1 MEFWGYDNSSELN
14 SDFNFRIMPM
24 VKNLT
29 GGAFMNAHSGV
40 IGIRPGNQNC
50 IVGADM
56 GWGTMHELGHNF
68 DTSGRTIAEVTNNIM
83 PLYFESLTRTQT
95 RITDQNIWENNTYP
109 KVGLDDYSNN
119 KLYNT
124 SDSTHLAQLA
134 PLWQLYLYDN
144 TFYGKFEQQFRAN
157 NYGNETREDIYKSWV
172 VAASDAMQL
181 DLTEFFARHGIR
193 VSDEVAAEISS
204 KYEKP
209 DKKIYYLNDLA
220 MNYEGNGFTEN
231 AQVDVKTT
239 NSNGNIKLVFS
250 INEEDKGNLL
260 GYEIRKDGKYIG
272 FTSKDS
278 FIDTS
283 SNLDDDAVYTVTP
296 YDIKLNTLDL
306 IEVEALQ
313 PYISS
318 NPIVTVGLGEE
329 FDAKEFVVAND
340 IKGNSIIDSVEVKSD
355 VDTSKVGEYEVVYS
369 VRDSKGAE
377 YISTSKVNVVS
388 RNTSISNLTP
398 VKGTVGWGTVR
409 KNKSISGG
417 TLGLLREGNIVN
429 YSEGLGVHSNSEYIY
444 NLEGKDYDYF
454 ESYIGIDKSV
464 VGNTSASVIFKIYV
478 DGEEKFNSGI
488 VKGTAE
494 QQYVKVDV
502 KDAKELKLIVTD
514 GDNGNAQDHANW
526 ADARLVTL
534 SSKPEILGENLAYS
548 IGTKIDL
555 MEGITAKD
563 IEDGDLTSQVEI
575 KSSDF
580 VEGKSGVFTIVYT
593 VTDSDGLTS
602 EFTRFIA
609 VTEEEVQLSSLNWK
623 SATIGSGVVRKNRA
637 VSNNTIRLLDENKNV
652 ETFATGIGTH
662 SYSEIVYNS
671 EGYDIFDTWVGVDQ
685 YVSTKTE
692 SSVVFKVYVDGELK
706 AQTDVMKSDT
716 PKERLVVDIRNSN
729 EVKLV
734 VDVADNGNT
743 WDHADWANA
752 RFLKVADYDTTE
764 LEAVL
769 EKAKGIDLVL
779 YTEETANELKE
790 AMNKGESALTSK
802 DQSVIDEAINA
813 IEKAIE
819 GLVEKVDFSNLE
831 EVIANNSNLNELHYY
846 KDAITAHNALIEEA
860 KEILA
865 NENSTQEEIDAI
877 IAKINESSKNLVVR
891 ENKVELEKIL
901 EEARAME
908 NKDYQEVRW
917 QNFLYG
923 IDYASNIY
931 NNQDATDEEVRS
943 ALFTLDYF
951 KSELK

>member
-1 MEFWGYDNSSELN
+1 
-14 SDFNFRIMPM
+14 MP
-24 VKNLT
+24 
-29 GGAFMNAHSGV
+29 
-40 IGIRPGNQNC
+40 
-50 IVGADM
+50 
-56 GWGTMHELGHNF
+56 
-68 DTSGRTIAEVTNNIM
+68 
-83 PLYFESLTRTQT
+83 
-95 RITDQNIWENNTYP
+95 
-109 KVGLDDYSNN
+109 SNN
-119 KLYNT
+119 ELYNT

-157 NYGNETREDIYKSWV
+157 DYGNKTREDIYKSWV
-172 VAASDAMQL
+172 VAASNAMQL

-193 VSDEVAAEISS
+193 ISDEVAQEISS

-220 MNYEGNGFTEN
+220 INYEGNGFTEN
-231 AQVDVKTT
+231 AQVDIKTT
-239 NSNGNIKLVFS
+239 NSDGKVKLVFS

-278 FIDTS
+278 FVDTS

-296 YDIKLNTLDL
+296 YDIKLNTLNA
-306 IEVEALQ
+306 IEVDALQ

-318 NPIVTVGLGEE
+318 NPIVTLGLGEE
-329 FDAKEFVVAND
+329 FNPEEFVIAND

-369 VRDSKGAE
+369 VRDSKGVE
-377 YISTSKVNVVS
+377 YTATSKVNVVS

-398 VKGTVGWGTVR
+398 VKGTVGWGKVR
-409 KNKSISGG
+409 KNTSISGG
-417 TLGLLREGNIVN
+417 TLGLLREGNIIN
-429 YSEGLGVHSNSEYIY
+429 YSEGLGVHSNSEYVY

-454 ESYIGIDKSV
+454 ESYIGVDKAV

-488 VKGTAE
+488 VNGTTD
-494 QQYVKVDV
+494 QQYVKVDI

-514 GDNGNAQDHANW
+514 ADNGNKQDHANW
-526 ADARLVTL
+526 ADAKLVTL
-534 SSKPEILGENLAYS
+534 SSKPEILGEDLAYP
-548 IGTKIDL
+548 IGTKINL
-555 MEGITAKD
+555 MEGITAND

-602 EFTRFIA
+602 EFSRFIA
-609 VTEEEVQLSSLNWK
+609 VTEEEVQLSSLNWE
-623 SATIGSGVVRKNRA
+623 SATIGSGSVRKNRS
-637 VSNNTIRLLDENKNV
+637 VSNNAIRLLDENKNV
-652 ETFATGIGTH
+652 ETFDTGIGTH

-671 EGYDIFDTWVGVDQ
+671 DGYDIFDTWVGVDQ
-685 YVSTKTE
+685 YVSTKSE

-752 RFLKVADYDTTE
+752 RFLKIADYDTTE

-769 EKAKGIDLVL
+769 AKAKDIDLTL

-790 AMNKGESALTSK
+790 AINKGELALTSK
-802 DQSVIDEAINA
+802 KQSVIDESINV

-819 GLVEKVDFSNLE
+819 RLVKKSDFSSLE
-831 EVIANNSNLNELHYY
+831 EVIANNSNLNQLHYY
-846 KDAITAHNALIEEA
+846 RDAITAHNALIEEA
-860 KEILA
+860 KEILV
-865 NENSTQEEIDAI
+865 NGNSTQEDIDAI
-877 IAKINESSKNLVVR
+877 IAKINESSKNLIVR
-891 ENKVELEKIL
+891 ENKVELEKKL
-901 EEARAME
+901 EEAKTVE
-908 NKDYQEVRW
+908 NNDYQEVRW

-931 NNQDATDEEVRS
+931 NNQDATDDEVKS